1 MLGLYV
7 LCDRYEQLTAAMAA
21 TCVCVCA
28 FTYSPGSIFHTAGID
43 MNSTHVQYSSLYFTR
58 SDKEGSP
65 HFVELMAKE
74 GDTTD
79 QEEDSSQS

>member
-1 MLGLYV
+1 
-7 LCDRYEQLTAAMAA
+7 
-21 TCVCVCA
+21 
-28 FTYSPGSIFHTAGID
+28 

-79 QEEDSSQS
+79 QEEDSSQSWDQPEDYQHGPKTSKHCKKHSKATIRAVDLSIYTGH